1 MSNQTQWINALSTN
15 PSLEKAIA
23 EVVDKVKAKLTMTPQ
38 LGLIFISSAFA
49 SDYPRLMPLLLDKL
63 PLPCV
68 IGCGGGGIV
77 GMKNDYQP
85 QEIEGNPA
93 LSLTVIS
100 LPNVEVK
107 AFQIKGSDLP
117 DLDSPQNKWWEMIG
131 LGIEEKPNFILLAD
145 AFSAK
150 INELLEGLDFAYPG
164 SVKVGGLASASTM
177 GIGSALFYFNGD
189 EDEDML
195 VNEGTVGVAF
205 TGNLTI
211 ESIVAQGCRGI
222 GDTYQITQGEKN
234 IILEMTDNQG
244 KKDTPL
250 NLLRELINNL
260 NAEDQEL
267 AQYSLFLG
275 IARDEFKLNL
285 QHGDFLIRNLVGVD
299 PKYGAIAVGDR
310 IRVGQRI
317 RFHLRDAKAS
327 ADDLETLLT
336 NYCNEKSDT
345 SEIVGALMF
354 SCLGR
359 GEELYGKPNFDSQL
373 FLDYIHDLAISGFFC
388 NGEIGPV
395 AGSTFL
401 HGYTSVFGIFSQ
413 QSKTL

>member
-23 EVVDKVKAKLTMTPQ
+23 EVVEGIKAELTTQPQ
-38 LGLIFISSAFA
+38 LGVIFISSAFA
-49 SDYPRLMPLLLDKL
+49 SDYSRLMPLLLEQL

-77 GMKNDYQP
+77 GMNKHKQP
-85 QEIEGNPA
+85 REIEASPA

-100 LPNVEVK
+100 LPEVEVTPFHVT
-107 AFQIKGSDLP
+107 AEDLP
-117 DLDSPQNKWWEMIG
+117 DLDSPPNNWWDLIG
-131 LGIEEKPNFILLAD
+131 VSMEQEPNFILLSAP
-145 AFSAK
+145 FSAS
-150 INELLEGLDFAYPG
+150 INELLAGLDFAYPG
-164 SVKVGGLASASTM
+164 AVKIGGLASASTM
-177 GIGSALFYFNGD
+177 GAGSGLFYFQGD
-189 EDEDML
+189 EEEMFIQ
-195 VNEGTVGVAF
+195 EGTVGVAF

-211 ESIVAQGCRGI
+211 ESIVAQGCREI
-222 GDTYQITQGEKN
+222 GDTYQVTQGEKN
-234 IILEMTDNQG
+234 IILAMRDSQGQEDN
-244 KKDTPL
+244 PL
-250 NLLRELINNL
+250 NFLRDEINNL
-260 NAEDQEL
+260 SAEDQEL
-267 AQYSLFLG
+267 AQYSLFIG
-275 IARDEFKLNL
+275 IARDEFKLEL

-336 NYCNEKSDT
+336 DYCNEKGELSA
-345 SEIVGALMF
+345 IVGSLMF

-359 GEELYGKPNFDSQL
+359 GEGLYGKPNFDSQL
-373 FLDYIHDLAISGFFC
+373 FLDYIYDVNISGFFC

-413 QSKTL
+413 Q